1 MNWDNIKKDFKIL
14 VHKYDYLNKK
24 EKNIPEDSPIWVMWY
39 QGIKF
44 APPLVQACV
53 SSIIKNRAKHPV
65 HILDK
70 YNLEKY
76 IKLPSFISEKFN
88 NRTFSITHFSDI
100 VRLALLY
107 KYGGYW
113 IDSTYYISA
122 PLTKCDSSFYSLK
135 LTYDYKHRNPLFI
148 CKCSGNFLA
157 TPKNSFFATYG
168 YLSFLYYW
176 KKYNS
181 LIDYFLLDYVIH
193 IAYTNS
199 FEFRTKVNNLPFIC
213 NIHSLVK
220 VLNSEYKNS
229 DFKCYINK
237 LRWKNKYISI
247 MNETQTNYGHIIE
260 KNKFNSNHIFENANF
275 L

>member
-65 HILDK
+65 YILDK

-135 LTYDYKHRNPLFI
+135 LTY
-148 CKCSGNFLA
+148 
-157 TPKNSFFATYG
+157 
-168 YLSFLYYW
+168 
-176 KKYNS
+176 
-181 LIDYFLLDYVIH
+181 
-193 IAYTNS
+193 
-199 FEFRTKVNNLPFIC
+199 E
-213 NIHSLVK
+213 
-220 VLNSEYKNS
+220 
-229 DFKCYINK
+229 
-237 LRWKNKYISI
+237 
-247 MNETQTNYGHIIE
+247 
-260 KNKFNSNHIFENANF
+260 
-275 L
+275 